1 MAKFKATS
9 NVVFIVDGKEQSY
22 DKDVEYDMDVK
33 TAEELNA
40 NAIPSRIVFISFVF
54 YCINFLSSVILAT
67 FPSIYT
73 NVITRVCPFCC
84 VR

>member
-33 TAEELNA
+33 TAEALNA
-40 NAIPSRIVFISFVF
+40 KGEITHPE
-54 YCINFLSSVILAT
+54 LS
-67 FPSIYT
+67 
-73 NVITRVCPFCC
+73 PFFECTDKKEKAAKADK
-84 VR
+84 

>member
-33 TAEELNA
+33 TAEGLNA
-40 NAIPSRIVFISFVF
+40 KGEITHPE
-54 YCINFLSSVILAT
+54 LSP
-67 FPSIYT
+67 FFE
-73 NVITRVCPFCC
+73 RVDKEDKSAKADK
-84 VR
+84 